1 MGRGFIILVMA
12 ALVVGCSKKDP
23 TLENVG
29 GSEPRRLSFGEPQAV
44 QATFLEKMRF
54 CWFTAEKAPLQG
66 YRFETVTTTQETPG
80 TTSEP
85 VAVIQNIK
93 IYDEAKQAEA
103 FEVQFHKYN
112 ENTLISTRNLG
123 LPIELASRLKR
134 DLETWILRTSD
145 CE

>member
-1 MGRGFIILVMA
+1 MGRALIILVMA
-12 ALVVGCSKKDP
+12 TLVVGCSKKDP

-80 TTSEP
+80 TPSEP
-85 VAVIQNIK
+85 VAVTQNIK
-93 IYDEAKQAEA
+93 IYDEARQAEA

-123 LPIELASRLKR
+123 LPLELASKLKR